1 MTSDSIGIIDLD
13 VDVFIWYYIAL
24 YILGSVH
31 LLFSIWM
38 VTEYFML
45 NWNNFVLPSFIY
57 QQDCHKNQKKVCIWV
72 SAAATNHKN

>member
-31 LLFSIWM
+31 LLVSIWM

-45 NWNNFVLPSFIY
+45 NWNNFVLPSFIS
-57 QQDCHKNQKKVCIWV
+57 KI
-72 SAAATNHKN
+72 ATKIRRKLAFG

>member
-1 MTSDSIGIIDLD
+1 MTSDFIGIVDLD
-13 VDVFIWYYIAL
+13 MDVFIWYYIAL

-45 NWNNFVLPSFIY
+45 NWNNFVLPSFIS
-57 QQDCHKNQKKVCIWV
+57 KI
-72 SAAATNHKN
+72 ATKIRRKFAFG